1 MILIWN
7 GEEIEAIDLDKEI
20 PGPRAREI
28 ARHLEPGYLRGY
40 LEGRKVAVGF
50 QELRSKGKL
59 GKGYRQ
65 IRSLMAMTRY
75 DVPTESPWRYAMYL
89 KEKMLEQVGTT
100 SGNSCD
106 VPPVT
111 TQDET
116 EPKADQY
123 PEDGLKAA
131 RHPEDGM
138 KAAQHPEDEL
148 YASQRSRAEPKA
160 ARQPEDELYASQKS
174 RTEPKAARHP
184 EDEPKEARQPEDGPK
199 AAQQSGE
206 AVESRP
212 RAARRSRAK
221 QKAAQQSIARQK
233 ATQRSKDEPPAG
245 TILHVSP
252 RVKPGD
258 ARASPPVGPG
268 DAQTGPPVRPGDARA
283 SPPVGPG
290 SVRAGPG
297 DASRPKSCTGLST

>member
-20 PGPRAREI
+20 PGPRAKEI

-40 LEGRKVAVGF
+40 LEGRKVALGF
-50 QELRSKGKL
+50 QEIRSKGKV

-100 SGNSCD
+100 TGNSCD
-106 VPPVT
+106 APPVN
-111 TQDET
+111 TQDGTEPKAARHPEDRVKAAQRSQT

-123 PEDGLKAA
+123 PEDG
-131 RHPEDGM
+131 P
-138 KAAQHPEDEL
+138 KAAQ
-148 YASQRSRAEPKA
+148 
-160 ARQPEDELYASQKS
+160 
-174 RTEPKAARHP
+174 HP
-184 EDEPKEARQPEDGPK
+184 EDEPKEARQPEEGVK
-199 AAQQSGE
+199 AAQHYGE
-206 AVESRP
+206 AVASRP
-212 RAARRSRAK
+212 HAARRSRAK

-233 ATQRSKDEPPAG
+233 ATQRSKDEPPTGA
-245 TILHVSP
+245 IPHVFP

-268 DAQTGPPVRPGDARA
+268 DARA

-290 SVRAGPG
+290 DVRSSPPVGAGPG
-297 DASRPKSCTGLST
+297 GMKSKHNFATA

>member
-20 PGPRAREI
+20 PGPRAKEI

-50 QELRSKGKL
+50 QELRSKGKV

-75 DVPTESPWRYAMYL
+75 DVPTESPWRYAMCL

-100 SGNSCD
+100 TGNSCD
-106 VPPVT
+106 APPVN
-111 TQDET
+111 TQNGTEPKAARHPEDRVKAAQRSQT

-123 PEDGLKAA
+123 PEDG
-131 RHPEDGM
+131 
-138 KAAQHPEDEL
+138 
-148 YASQRSRAEPKA
+148 PK
-160 ARQPEDELYASQKS
+160 P
-174 RTEPKAARHP
+174 ARHP
-184 EDEPKEARQPEDGPK
+184 EDELKEARQPEDGVK
-199 AAQQSGE
+199 AAQQPGE
-206 AVESRP
+206 VPVASRP
-212 RAARRSRAK
+212 HAARRSRAK

-233 ATQRSKDEPPAG
+233 ATQRSKDEPPTGA
-245 TILHVSP
+245 IPHVSP

-268 DAQTGPPVRPGDARA
+268 DVRS
-283 SPPVGPG
+283 SPPVG
-290 SVRAGPG
+290 AGPG
-297 DASRPKSCTGLST
+297 GMKSKHNFATA

>member
-40 LEGRKVAVGF
+40 LEGKKVAIGF
-50 QELRSKGKL
+50 QEIRSKGKV

-100 SGNSCD
+100 TGNSCD
-106 VPPVT
+106 APPVN
-111 TQDET
+111 TQNGTEPKAARHPEDRVKAAQRSQT

-123 PEDGLKAA
+123 PEDG
-131 RHPEDGM
+131 
-138 KAAQHPEDEL
+138 
-148 YASQRSRAEPKA
+148 
-160 ARQPEDELYASQKS
+160 
-174 RTEPKAARHP
+174 PKAARHP
-184 EDEPKEARQPEDGPK
+184 EDELKEARQPEDGVK
-199 AAQQSGE
+199 AAQQPGE
-206 AVESRP
+206 VPVASRP
-212 RAARRSRAK
+212 HAARRSRAK

-268 DAQTGPPVRPGDARA
+268 DVRS
-283 SPPVGPG
+283 SPPVG
-290 SVRAGPG
+290 AGPG
-297 DASRPKSCTGLST
+297 GMKSKHNFATA

>member
-100 SGNSCD
+100 TGNSCD
-106 VPPVT
+106 APPVN

-116 EPKADQY
+116 EPKADQRPEDGVKAAQRSQTEPKVDQY

-268 DAQTGPPVRPGDARA
+268 
-283 SPPVGPG
+283 